1 MDTSGVANV
10 LNGIDAELTTV
21 AISKL
26 NLDVTSQQEQPA
38 VVAQAWVNS
47 ADG

>member
-10 LNGIDAELTTV
+10 LNSIDAKLTTV

-26 NLDVTSQQEQPA
+26 NLDVTS
-38 VVAQAWVNS
+38 
-47 ADG
+47 